1 MKKDGGLGKLYNRF
15 TSEERFRLVIEA
27 LSRGDEEEAE
37 RLAET
42 CPRATYIMSEPAY
55 GDRLR
60 ASSEIA
66 MVLCLDLAPRL
77 AKLRM
82 IEAFQEILPNRF
94 NRCIDEAQFAY
105 LEGQEAGSKR
115 AWEAAGK
122 EGDPPGWEEGDEED
136 EDPVMEE
143 DLRRVTSRLEE
154 EAKDF
159 IDLLEEL
166 ARHIARDSLSMW
178 KAFEGFCTKELLV
191 EPERF
196 IKAWFE
202 PMLPEIE
209 KLKEHP
215 HALEADPEGLKEYE
229 AALKRTWS
237 TLVRSD

>member
-1 MKKDGGLGKLYNRF
+1 
-15 TSEERFRLVIEA
+15 
-27 LSRGDEEEAE
+27 
-37 RLAET
+37 
-42 CPRATYIMSEPAY
+42 MSEHAY
-55 GDRLR
+55 GDWLR

-82 IEAFQEILPNRF
+82 IEAFRETLPRRF
-94 NRCIDEAQFAY
+94 NRCIEEAHFAY
-105 LEGQEAGSKR
+105 LEGHVAGSKR

-136 EDPVMEE
+136 EDPAIEG
-143 DLRRVTSRLEE
+143 DLKRVTGRLKE

-166 ARHIARDSLSMW
+166 TRQILRDTLTIW
-178 KAFEGFCTKELLV
+178 KAFESFCTKELLV
-191 EPERF
+191 EPEKF

-215 HALEADPEGLKEYE
+215 HALEADPEELKEYE

>member
-1 MKKDGGLGKLYNRF
+1 MKKDPLGKLYNRF

-27 LSRGDEEEAE
+27 LSRGDEEEAK

-42 CPRATYIMSEPAY
+42 CPRATYSMSEPAC

-60 ASSEIA
+60 ASWEIA

-82 IEAFQEILPNRF
+82 IEAFRETLPNHF
-94 NRCIDEAQFAY
+94 NRCIDEAHFAY
-105 LEGQEAGSKR
+105 LDGHQAGSKR

-122 EGDPPGWEEGDEED
+122 EGDPPGWEEEGDEE
-136 EDPVMEE
+136 
-143 DLRRVTSRLEE
+143 LRRVTSRLEE

-159 IDLLEEL
+159 VDLLEEL
-166 ARHIARDSLSMW
+166 ARHIVRDSLTMW

-191 EPERF
+191 EPEKL

-209 KLKEHP
+209 KLKKMP
-215 HALEADPEGLKEYE
+215 DPPDIDQEAFEEYE
-229 AALKRTWS
+229 ASLKGTWNS
-237 TLVRSD
+237 LVRLV

>member
-1 MKKDGGLGKLYNRF
+1 MKKDLGKLYNRF
-15 TSEERFRLVIEA
+15 TSEERFRLLIEA
-27 LSRGDEEEAE
+27 LARGYEEEAK

-42 CPRATYIMSEPAY
+42 CPRATYTMSEPAC

-60 ASSEIA
+60 ASQEIA

-82 IEAFQEILPNRF
+82 IEAFRETLPNRF
-94 NRCIDEAQFAY
+94 NRCIEEAHFAY
-105 LEGQEAGSKR
+105 LDGHEAGSKR

-136 EDPVMEE
+136 EDPAIEG
-143 DLRRVTSRLEE
+143 DLKRVTGRLKE

-166 ARHIARDSLSMW
+166 ARGIFRDALTIW

-191 EPERF
+191 EPEKLV
-196 IKAWFE
+196 KAWFE
-202 PMLPEIE
+202 PVPPEIE
-209 KLKEHP
+209 KLKERP
-215 HALEADPEGLKEYE
+215 DALEADPEGLKEYE
-229 AALKRTWS
+229 AALKGTWRK
-237 TLVRSD
+237 LVRSD